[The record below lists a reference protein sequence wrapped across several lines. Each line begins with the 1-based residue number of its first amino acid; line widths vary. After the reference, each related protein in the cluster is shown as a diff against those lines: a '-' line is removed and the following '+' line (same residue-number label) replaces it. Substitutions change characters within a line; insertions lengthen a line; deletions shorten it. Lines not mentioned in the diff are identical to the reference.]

1 MVTDLNNFNGDAQ
14 TTNLGVRSSSANP
27 RDRPNQSIEA
37 LELVIGDLGCK
48 AMTRAFA
55 ASAFC
60 ERRDASEDKIMA
72 GRSG

>member
-1 MVTDLNNFNGDAQ
+1 MSVVMQVTFPPCAPAAARHL
-14 TTNLGVRSSSANP
+14 
-27 RDRPNQSIEA
+27 SIRRIISYRYDTPA
-37 LELVIGDLGCK
+37 IR
-48 AMTRAFA
+48 TRAFA